1 MRMLLVEDNERL
13 ANLVTR
19 GLGEAGFRTDVLSTV
34 AEARAALSG
43 TRYGAVVLDIG
54 LPDGDGID
62 FLRELRAGGNATPV
76 LVLTARGGL
85 KDRVNGLHAGADD
98 YLPKPFALDELIA
111 RLRALLRRPG
121 QLLGA
126 ALQLGN
132 LTFDTGA
139 RQLLVDGKP
148 HTLSARETG
157 VLEILLQRP
166 GHVVPKR
173 VVEDYLFGLDNGV
186 GSNAVEV
193 YVHRLRK
200 QLMESGARVRI
211 HSVRGVGYLI
221 GEAA

>member
-34 AEARAALSG
+34 AEARTALTG
-43 TRYGAVVLDIG
+43 THYGAVVLDIG

-85 KDRVNGLHAGADD
+85 KDRVNGLQAGADD

-132 LTFDTGA
+132 LTFDTGS

-173 VVEDYLFGLDNGV
+173 VVEDYLFGLDNEV

-211 HSVRGVGYLI
+211 HTVRGVGYLI